1 MLPRLTSQQSL
12 AIAVAVTALVATACG
27 DRSGR
32 TLDDPVFDP
41 PEPQVVASTL
51 PPEPAATIDLPLTLI
66 ASWVDGAT
74 VPGRQTCLGE
84 GRSPALTWS
93 NVPLGTAELAL
104 AVVDADAPDAVHWL
118 VYAVPAS
125 GTGLVEGEVPAGA
138 FEWQNTFGSNGF
150 EPLCPPAGETHRY
163 RFTLYALNHQL
174 AVAEDASATEVI
186 SQLEV
191 TAIASASVSGL
202 VTSDP

>member
-1 MLPRLTSQQSL
+1 MLPRLTFRQSL
-12 AIAVAVTALVATACG
+12 AVAVVVTTMVAAGCG

-41 PEPQVVASTL
+41 PEPPVVASTL

-74 VPGRQTCLGE
+74 VPGRQTCLGA
-84 GRSPALTWS
+84 GLSPALTWS
-93 NVPLGTAELAL
+93 NVPLGTVELAL
-104 AVVDADAPDAVHWL
+104 SVVDVDAPDTVHWL
-118 VYAVPAS
+118 AYALPPS
-125 GTGLVEGEVPAGA
+125 GTGLVEGELPAGGL
-138 FEWQNTFGSNGF
+138 EWPNSFGSNGF

-163 RFTLYALNHQL
+163 RFTLFALNQQL
-174 AVAEDASATEVI
+174 EVAEDASATEVI